1 MEQQRQSSFH
11 ESQFVALAMDL
22 RLNLERNHH
31 SAEAVEAQV
40 SKRYLS
46 QFNKCV
52 RLVMEWVVLLEI
64 HAQVVKGRELY
75 TRKLEK
81 QLLFLKG
88 LTTRLS

>member
-40 SKRYLS
+40 SKR
-46 QFNKCV
+46 
-52 RLVMEWVVLLEI
+52 
-64 HAQVVKGRELY
+64 
-75 TRKLEK
+75 
-81 QLLFLKG
+81 
-88 LTTRLS
+88 